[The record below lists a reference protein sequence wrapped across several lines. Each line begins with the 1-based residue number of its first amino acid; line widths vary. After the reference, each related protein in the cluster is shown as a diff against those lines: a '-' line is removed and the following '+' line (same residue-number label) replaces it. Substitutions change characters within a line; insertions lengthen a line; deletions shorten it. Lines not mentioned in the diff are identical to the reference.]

1 MSFVITER
9 RPSLAKI
16 PKRFIFAE
24 VVGFIGVKGDF
35 IMIGK
40 ILTLAALSAVAVFA
54 AEPYSGAELWSH
66 GSNGLFK
73 YGRFEARMQMASS
86 PGTVSSMFLYYDS
99 SYIGNGKPWEEIDI
113 EVLGKNDARFQ
124 SNILSNSKED
134 QYSSEGFHDV
144 VNPKAN
150 AGYHTYTIVWTPEYV
165 SWELDGT
172 EVRRDVS
179 GVNVGKNKSNN
190 TREQVNT
197 LVHEESLRFNLW
209 LSGSPGWVGDYNQ
222 CSFPQYQYINW
233 IKVYS
238 YDTQTK
244 QFSLKW
250 KDNFDT
256 FNSSIWSKGNW
267 DMEKVTHK
275 EANVNIV
282 NGYLVLSLT
291 RAGQEGA
298 PSYVPQDPNPE
309 LYDQDFAG
317 PSSSQSTG
325 SSSSAFNPF
334 DNSSSSQD
342 NPEALVAG
350 VERSF
355 SLSMQK
361 DGFTVDGADMRGS
374 SWAVYDLNGVV
385 LLKGTLSR
393 VSGSQFVSTRN
404 LPRGAYLLHV
414 NRNGISQSMRFVKP

>member
-1 MSFVITER
+1 MVIR
-9 RPSLAKI
+9 KI
-16 PKRFIFAE
+16 F
-24 VVGFIGVKGDF
+24 
-35 IMIGK
+35 
-40 ILTLAALSAVAVFA
+40 TLAALSAAVTATSALA
-54 AEPYSGAELWSH
+54 AEPYSGAELYSH
-66 GSNGLFK
+66 GSNGQFK
-73 YGRFEARMQMASS
+73 YGRFEARMQMVSS
-86 PGTVSSMFLYYDS
+86 PGTVSSMFLYYDN
-99 SYIGNGKPWEEIDI
+99 SYLGGGEPWEEIDI
-113 EVLGKNDARFQ
+113 EVLGKDATKFQ
-124 SNILSNSKED
+124 SNILSDSKEN
-134 QYSSEGFHDV
+134 QNSSEGFHT
-144 VNPKAN
+144 VNPATN

-165 SWELDGT
+165 SWELDGV
-172 EVRRDVS
+172 EVRKDVS
-179 GVNVGKNKSNN
+179 GVNKSKQGL
-190 TREQVNT
+190 EQVNT
-197 LVHEESLRFNLW
+197 LVHDESLRFNLW
-209 LSGSPGWVGDYNQ
+209 LSGSPGWTGDYNQ

-238 YDTQTK
+238 YNPQTK
-244 QFSLKW
+244 QFTLKW

-256 FNSSIWSKGNW
+256 FNSSIWAKGDW
-267 DMEKVTHK
+267 DMEKVTHSK
-275 EANVNIV
+275 SNVNIV

-317 PSSSQSTG
+317 PSSSQTTG
-325 SSSSAFNPF
+325 SSSSTFGPF

-350 VERSF
+350 VEHSF
-355 SLSMQK
+355 FLNMQK
-361 DGFTVDGADMRGS
+361 DGFTVDGADMSGA

-404 LPRGAYLLHV
+404 LPRGAYLVHV

>member
-1 MSFVITER
+1 MPFVVTER
-9 RPSLAKI
+9 RLSLAKI

-40 ILTLAALSAVAVFA
+40 ILTLAVLSAVAVFA
-54 AEPYSGAELWSH
+54 AEPYSGAELLTH

-86 PGTVSSMFLYYDS
+86 PGTVSSMFLNYDN
-99 SYIGNGKPWEEIDI
+99 SYMGGGEPWEEIDI
-113 EVLGKNDARFQ
+113 EVLGRNASQFQ
-124 SNILSNSKED
+124 SNILSNSKEN
-134 QYSSEGFHDV
+134 QHSSEDLHP
-144 VNPKAN
+144 VNPAAN

-172 EVRRDVS
+172 EIRRDVS
-179 GVNVGKNKSNN
+179 GVNKSKQGL
-190 TREQVNT
+190 EQVNT

-244 QFSLKW
+244 QFTLKW

-267 DMEKVTHK
+267 DMEKVTHQ
-275 EANVNIV
+275 ESNVNIV

-309 LYDQDFAG
+309 LYNQDFAG
-317 PSSSQSTG
+317 PASSQSTG

-355 SLSMQK
+355 SLNMQK
-361 DGFTVDGADMRGS
+361 DGFTVDGADMRGT

-385 LLKGTLSR
+385 LLKGTLSG

-404 LPRGAYLLHV
+404 LPRGAYLVHV

>member
-1 MSFVITER
+1 MVIR
-9 RPSLAKI
+9 KA
-16 PKRFIFAE
+16 F
-24 VVGFIGVKGDF
+24 
-35 IMIGK
+35 
-40 ILTLAALSAVAVFA
+40 TLATLSAAVAAISAFA

-73 YGRFEARMQMASS
+73 YGRFEARMQMVSS
-86 PGTVSSMFLYYDS
+86 PGTVSSMFLYYDN
-99 SYIGNGKPWEEIDI
+99 SYMGNGEPWEEIDI
-113 EVLGKNDARFQ
+113 EVLGKNPSKFQ
-124 SNILSNSKED
+124 SNILSNSKEN
-134 QYSSEGFHDV
+134 QNSSEGLHDV
-144 VNPKAN
+144 VNPAAN

-165 SWELDGT
+165 SWELDGV

-179 GVNVGKNKSNN
+179 GVNKSKQGL
-190 TREQVNT
+190 EQVNT

-209 LSGSPGWVGDYNQ
+209 LSGSPDWVGDYTQ

-244 QFSLKW
+244 QFTLKW

-309 LYDQDFAG
+309 LYDQDIGGVA
-317 PSSSQSTG
+317 
-325 SSSSAFNPF
+325 
-334 DNSSSSQD
+334 SSSSQGFNPPSSSSPFGPTYGSSESQNPY

-350 VERSF
+350 VERPF
-355 SLSMQK
+355 SLNMQK
-361 DGFTVDGADMRGS
+361 EGFVVDGVDMSGA
-374 SWAVYDLNGVV
+374 SWVVYDLNGVV
-385 LLKGTLSR
+385 LLKGTLSGA
-393 VSGSQFVSTRN
+393 SGSEFVSTRN

-414 NRNGISQSMRFVKP
+414 NRNGISQSLRFVKP